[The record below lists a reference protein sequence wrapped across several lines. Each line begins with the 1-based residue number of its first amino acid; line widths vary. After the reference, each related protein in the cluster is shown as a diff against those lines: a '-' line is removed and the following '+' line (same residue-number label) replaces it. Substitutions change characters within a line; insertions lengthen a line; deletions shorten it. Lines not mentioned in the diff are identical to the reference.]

1 MHPATPLMFAF
12 EHSDLALAF
21 RPMHLPSQ
29 RLLMATVIAA
39 LKSLNDKTG
48 PTGAGVA
55 S

>member
-1 MHPATPLMFAF
+1 
-12 EHSDLALAF
+12 
-21 RPMHLPSQ
+21 
-29 RLLMATVIAA
+29 MATVIAA